1 MLHIFATFKITKK
14 LTQVDNYFWERKERT
29 MTENYA
35 LKMDFG
41 FIFNVFHFS
50 GSIYLCIISIN
61 DNSNFIFLIKD
72 FSTSVI
78 KAFC

>member
-1 MLHIFATFKITKK
+1 MLHIFGAPKITEK
-14 LTQVDNYFWERKERT
+14 LTHQVDNYFWERKERT

-50 GSIYLCIISIN
+50 GSIYLCTININ
-61 DNSNFIFLIKD
+61 DNSQIL
-72 FSTSVI
+72 FS
-78 KAFC
+78 

>member
-1 MLHIFATFKITKK
+1 MLHIFGVPKITEK
-14 LTQVDNYFWERKERT
+14 LTHQVDNYFWERKERT

-50 GSIYLCIISIN
+50 GSIYLCTININ
-61 DNSNFIFLIKD
+61 DNSQIL
-72 FSTSVI
+72 FS
-78 KAFC
+78 